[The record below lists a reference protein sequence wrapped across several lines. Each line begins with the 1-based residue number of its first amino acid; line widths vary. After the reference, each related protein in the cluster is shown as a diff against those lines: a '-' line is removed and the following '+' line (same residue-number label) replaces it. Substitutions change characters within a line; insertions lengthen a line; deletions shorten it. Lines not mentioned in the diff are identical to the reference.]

1 MDYSYGYNSKKK
13 ANVYCVGTKN
23 IEYIQG
29 PQGEQGIPGPQGPQ
43 GEQGIPG
50 PQGIQGPQGEQ
61 GIPGPQGPQG
71 EPGPQGPPGESS
83 SVYGQIAY
91 VSGVYSDVNYNSNQS
106 PNIIDVQQNKI
117 RPFVM
122 TDVENKKYVVDSV
135 INKDLVETDIK
146 FTNEIDGKIFGMKY
160 TGTDEKKLR
169 VYASYDCESNHNNRL
184 MGIYIGKVISSVSE
198 IDNINVADID
208 FDYENSVDN
217 IYYKGTECGANVGSN
232 GEIAKLVSSW
242 IFKVKPEE
250 SIILGIT
257 SYNNNVTQG
266 DTDQVFIFRGRI
278 VISEI

>member
-23 IEYIQG
+23 IEYIPG
-29 PQGEQGIPGPQGPQ
+29 PQGEQGIPGPQG
-43 GEQGIPG
+43 EQGI
-50 PQGIQGPQGEQ
+50 
-61 GIPGPQGPQG
+61 
-71 EPGPQGPPGESS
+71 PGESS
-83 SVYGQIAY
+83 SVYGQITY
-91 VSGVYSDVNYNSNQS
+91 VSGVYSDVNYNSSPS
-106 PNIIDVQQNKI
+106 PNIINVEQNKI

-122 TDVENKKYVVDSV
+122 TDVTNKYVIDSV

-146 FTNEIDGKIFGMKY
+146 FTNESGTVFGMKY
-160 TGTDEKKLR
+160 TGTHEKKLR

-198 IDNINVADID
+198 IDNVDVADID
-208 FDYENSVDN
+208 FDYEDSADN
-217 IYYKGTECGANVGSN
+217 IYYKGTECGANVGSS

-242 IFKVKPEE
+242 IFKVKPNE

-257 SYNNNVTQG
+257 SYNNNVRQE